1 MNIHVGNLSR
11 EVTEDE
17 LRQTFEAFGEVV
29 AVKIIKD
36 RNGISRGFGFI
47 EMSTDSEG
55 QAAIEG
61 LNGKEL
67 AGRTLDLSESHLPPG
82 GRKGGRPYR
91 GRAGGGKSGRGRG
104 RR

>member
-47 EMSTDSEG
+47 EMSNFSQG

-61 LNGKEL
+61 LNRKEL
-67 AGRTLDLSESHLPPG
+67 AGRTLDLSETRLPRG
-82 GRKGGRPYR
+82 GGKGGRPHR
-91 GRAGGGKSGRGRG
+91 GRAGGRSGSGL
-104 RR
+104 RRRY